1 MKNTLCLSW
10 MMILLYVMQFI
21 VLPYLLPLYYP
32 NSNEAMFILIVP
44 HVVMAFCVN
53 IWCDVRIST
62 WFLLGVLYAGLILI
76 YRGNGLYRFG
86 MRGISLDGASL
97 VYSFELLMLQ
107 LIVMVIALF
116 MMQCILRWIKIK
128 LMK

>member
-1 MKNTLCLSW
+1 
-10 MMILLYVMQFI
+10 
-21 VLPYLLPLYYP
+21 
-32 NSNEAMFILIVP
+32 
-44 HVVMAFCVN
+44 MAFCVN
-53 IWCDVRIST
+53 IWCGVRISA
-62 WFLLGVLYAGLILI
+62 WFILDMLYAALILI
-76 YRGNGLYRFG
+76 YQGNGLYGFG

>member
-62 WFLLGVLYAGLILI
+62 WFLLGVLYGGLILI
-76 YRGNGLYRFG
+76 YRGNGLYG
-86 MRGISLDGASL
+86 LIN
-97 VYSFELLMLQ
+97 SF
-107 LIVMVIALF
+107 VN
-116 MMQCILRWIKIK
+116 CIYKYICDK
-128 LMK
+128 